1 MQVMVIHVMKKVFM
15 NKFNTKVIFG
25 TIFKHLGQIMIAI
38 KVV

>member
-1 MQVMVIHVMKKVFM
+1 MQVMMIHEKKKVLI
-15 NKFNTKVIFG
+15 NKFNNKLIFG